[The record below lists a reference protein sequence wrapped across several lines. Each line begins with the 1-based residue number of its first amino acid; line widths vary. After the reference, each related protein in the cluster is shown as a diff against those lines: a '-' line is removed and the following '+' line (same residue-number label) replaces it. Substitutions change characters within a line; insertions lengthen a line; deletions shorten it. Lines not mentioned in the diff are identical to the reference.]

1 MRVGIFSG
9 SFNPVHRGHIALAEW
24 FAREG
29 VVDAVW
35 MVRSPLNPLKAAE
48 ASLLASDDDRLAM
61 LRLAVEGHDSLS
73 VSTIEDDMPRPSY
86 TVLTLRRLRREWPE
100 HEFTLII
107 GSDNWCRFRRWRCW
121 EDILREFR
129 VVVYPREGSPV
140 EEGPTDFPEAKE
152 VVIAAGAPTYEISS
166 TDIRRALLEAPDEA
180 ASMLSPRV
188 LDYILSRGLYGASEQ
203 VD

>member
-61 LRLAVEGHDSLS
+61 LRLAVEGHALLS
-73 VSTIEDDMPRPSY
+73 VSTVEDDMPRPSY
-86 TVLTLRRLRREWPE
+86 SILTLRRLREEWPE
-100 HEFTLII
+100 HEFSLII
-107 GSDNWCRFRRWRCW
+107 GSDNWQRFRRWRCW

-129 VVVYPREGSPV
+129 VVVYPREGCPV

-152 VVIAAGAPTYEISS
+152 VFVAEGAPTYVISS
-166 TDIRRALLEAPDEA
+166 TAIRNALLEAPDEA

-188 LDYILSRGLYGASEQ
+188 LEYILRHGLYGASQQ

>member
-48 ASLLASDDDRLAM
+48 ASLLASDADRLAM
-61 LRLAVEGHDSLS
+61 LRLAVEGHEHLS

-86 TVLTLRRLRREWPE
+86 TVLTLRRLRELWPE
-100 HEFTLII
+100 HEFSLII

-121 EDILREFR
+121 DDILREFR
-129 VVVYPREGSPV
+129 VVVYPREGYPV
-140 EEGPTDFPEAKE
+140 TDGPTDFSEARE
-152 VVIAAGAPTYEISS
+152 VVIAEAPTYKISS
-166 TDIRRALLEAPDEA
+166 TDIRRSLLSSPDEA
-180 ASMLSPRV
+180 AAMLDARV
-188 LDYILSRGLYGASEQ
+188 RAYILQHGLYGASQ
-203 VD
+203 QLD

>member
-61 LRLAVEGHDSLS
+61 LRLAVEGHARLS
-73 VSTIEDDMPRPSY
+73 VSTVEDDMPRPSY
-86 TVLTLRRLRREWPE
+86 SILTLRRLREEWPE
-100 HEFTLII
+100 HEFSLII
-107 GSDNWCRFRRWRCW
+107 GSDNWQRFRRWRSW

-129 VVVYPREGSPV
+129 VVVYPREGCPV

-166 TDIRRALLEAPDEA
+166 TAIRSALPEAPDEA
-180 ASMLSPRV
+180 ARMLSPRV
-188 LDYILSRGLYGASEQ
+188 LEYILRHGLYGASQQ

>member
-9 SFNPVHRGHIALAEW
+9 SFNPVHKGHIALAEW

-48 ASLLASDDDRLAM
+48 ASLLASDHDRLAM
-61 LRLAVEGHDSLS
+61 LRLAVEGHDSLF

-86 TVLTLRRLRREWPE
+86 TVLTLRRLREEWPE
-100 HEFTLII
+100 HEFSLII
-107 GSDNWCRFRRWRCW
+107 GSDNWQRFRRWRCW

-129 VVVYPREGSPV
+129 VVVYPREGCPV

-166 TDIRRALLEAPDEA
+166 TNIRRALIEAPDEA

-188 LDYILSRGLYGASEQ
+188 LDYILSRRLYGASEQ

>member
-73 VSTIEDDMPRPSY
+73 VSTVEDDMPRPSY

-100 HEFTLII
+100 HEFSLII

-152 VVIAAGAPTYEISS
+152 VVIAAGAPTYDISS
-166 TDIRRALLEAPDEA
+166 TAIRRALTEAPDEA

>member
-48 ASLLASDDDRLAM
+48 ASSLASDADRLAM
-61 LRLAVEGHDSLS
+61 LRLAVEGRESLS
-73 VSTIEDDMPRPSY
+73 VSTVEDDMPRPSY

-100 HEFTLII
+100 HEFSLII

-129 VVVYPREGSPV
+129 VVVYPREGFPV
-140 EEGPTDFPEAKE
+140 GEGPVDFQEAKE
-152 VVIAAGAPTYEISS
+152 VVIAAGAPTYDVSS
-166 TDIRRALLEAPDEA
+166 TAIRRALTEAPGEA
-180 ASMLSPRV
+180 TSMLSPRV

>member
-9 SFNPVHRGHIALAEW
+9 SFNPVHRGHIALADW

-48 ASLLASDDDRLAM
+48 ASLLASDADRLAM
-61 LRLAVEGHDSLS
+61 LRLAVEGHEHLS

-86 TVLTLRRLRREWPE
+86 TVLTLRRLREMWPE
-100 HEFTLII
+100 HEFSLII

-121 EDILREFR
+121 DDILREFR
-129 VVVYPREGSPV
+129 VVVYPREGYPV
-140 EEGPTDFPEAKE
+140 TDGPTDFAEARE
-152 VVIAAGAPTYEISS
+152 VVIAEAPTYEISS
-166 TDIRRALLEAPDEA
+166 TDIRRSLLSSPDEA
-180 ASMLSPRV
+180 AAMLDARV
-188 LDYILSRGLYGASEQ
+188 RAYILQHGLYGVSQQ

>member
-100 HEFTLII
+100 HEFSLII

-152 VVIAAGAPTYEISS
+152 VVIAAGAPTYDISS
-166 TDIRRALLEAPDEA
+166 TAIRRALTEAPDEA

-203 VD
+203 ID

>member
-61 LRLAVEGHDSLS
+61 LRLAVEGHALLS
-73 VSTIEDDMPRPSY
+73 VSTVEDDMPRPSY
-86 TVLTLRRLRREWPE
+86 SILTLRRLREEWPE
-100 HEFTLII
+100 HDFSLII
-107 GSDNWCRFRRWRCW
+107 GSDNWQRFRRWRSW

-129 VVVYPREGSPV
+129 VVVYPREGCPV

-166 TDIRRALLEAPDEA
+166 TAIRNALPEAPDEA
-180 ASMLSPRV
+180 ARMLSPRV
-188 LDYILSRGLYGASEQ
+188 LEYILRHGLYGASQQ

>member
-48 ASLLASDDDRLAM
+48 ASLLASDADRLAM
-61 LRLAVEGHDSLS
+61 LRLAVEGHEHLS

-86 TVLTLRRLRREWPE
+86 TVLTLRRLRELWPE
-100 HEFTLII
+100 HEFSLII

-121 EDILREFR
+121 DDILREFR
-129 VVVYPREGSPV
+129 VVVYPREGYPV
-140 EEGPTDFPEAKE
+140 TDGPTDFSEARE
-152 VVIAAGAPTYEISS
+152 VVIAEAPTYEISS
-166 TDIRRALLEAPDEA
+166 TDIRRSLLSSPDEA
-180 ASMLSPRV
+180 AAMLDARV
-188 LDYILSRGLYGASEQ
+188 RAYILQHGLYGVSQ
-203 VD
+203 QLD